1 MHKKRIQLLSL
12 LLAGAFFL
20 CSCARQTPSPTIDST
35 ETYETTQMLTQETTG
50 ETTEETTG
58 ETTVET
64 THETVEQTEET
75 EPSSA
80 TEQETQPTEQETQP
94 TEQETRP
101 TEQETQPT
109 EQETYPE
116 PTQDTVPNGGVAI
129 PELLAVEASGVL
141 VKAQGGVEIDYS
153 NTKDGYVMVRRT
165 EEGQTRFKVQLA
177 GPTTTYTYNL
187 PARQWVAFPLSDGNG
202 AYKISALQNVT
213 GSKYA
218 LVVSLQIQAEMT
230 DAFAPFLRP
239 NQFVDFSVAPNTVK
253 KAAQLTVNT
262 HTPLEKVTNIYNF
275 VVGNLTY
282 DMALATQ
289 VQSGYLPELDKVLE
303 KKTGICFDYAALMT
317 GMLRSQGVPT
327 KLVVGY
333 AGSVYH
339 AWIDVWSQE
348 TGWINGV
355 IYFDGTHWKRMDP
368 TFAAGGSSDINE
380 YIGNGENYTAK
391 YYY

>member
-1 MHKKRIQLLSL
+1 MNKGIIRMLSL
-12 LLAGAFFL
+12 LLTGVFFL
-20 CSCARQTPSPTIDST
+20 CGCAKQTPFPTVDST
-35 ETYETTQMLTQETTG
+35 ETYETTQTVTGETTRETTG
-50 ETTEETTG
+50 ETTQETTQ
-58 ETTVET
+58 
-64 THETVEQTEET
+64 ETVEQTEET
-75 EPSSA
+75 VPSSA
-80 TEQETQPTEQETQP
+80 TEEITQPAIQETDPA
-94 TEQETRP
+94 
-101 TEQETQPT
+101 
-109 EQETYPE
+109 

-141 VKAQGGVEIDYS
+141 VKSQGGVDIDYS
-153 NTKDGYVMVRRT
+153 NTKDGYVMVQRT
-165 EEGQTRFKVQLA
+165 GDDQTKFKVQLA

-187 PARQWVAFPLSDGNG
+187 PAGQWVAFPLSDGNG

-218 LVVSLQIQAEMT
+218 LVVSLSIQAEMT

-239 NQFVDFSVAPNTVK
+239 NQFVDFSIAPNTVK
-253 KAAQLTVNT
+253 KAAQLTANANAA
-262 HTPLEKVTNIYNF
+262 LEKVTNIYNF
-275 VVGNLTY
+275 VTHNLTY
-282 DMALATQ
+282 DTALATQ
-289 VQSGYLPELDKVLE
+289 VQSGYLPNLDRVLE

-339 AWIDVWSQE
+339 AWIDVWSRE

>member
-1 MHKKRIQLLSL
+1 MRKVVILLLIL
-12 LLAGAFFL
+12 LLAGAFCL
-20 CSCARQTPSPTIDST
+20 CGCEKKTPFPAENTT
-35 ETYETTQMLTQETTG
+35 ETADTTGETTQGTTAETTQETTG
-50 ETTEETTG
+50 
-58 ETTVET
+58 
-64 THETVEQTEET
+64 ETVEQTEET
-75 EPSSA
+75 VPSSA
-80 TEQETQPTEQETQP
+80 TEQATRPAEQETDP
-94 TEQETRP
+94 I
-101 TEQETQPT
+101 
-109 EQETYPE
+109 

-141 VKAQGGVEIDYS
+141 VKSQGGVDMDYS

-165 EEGQTRFKVQLA
+165 GEDQTKFKVQLA
-177 GPTTTYTYNL
+177 GPTTTYTYDL
-187 PARQWVAFPLSDGNG
+187 PAGQWVAFPLSDGNG
-202 AYKISALQNVT
+202 AYKISALKNVT

-218 LVVSLQIQAEMT
+218 LVVSISVQAEMT

-239 NQFVDFSVAPNTVK
+239 NQFVDFSVAPNTVQ
-253 KAAQLTVNT
+253 KAALLTANADA
-262 HTPLEKVTNIYNF
+262 PLEKVTSIYNF
-275 VVGNLTY
+275 VTQNLTY
-282 DMALATQ
+282 DTALAAR
-289 VQSGYLPELDKVLE
+289 VQSGYLPDLDKVLE

-339 AWIDVWSQE
+339 AWIDVWSRE

-368 TFAAGGSSDINE
+368 TFAANGGNDMNE